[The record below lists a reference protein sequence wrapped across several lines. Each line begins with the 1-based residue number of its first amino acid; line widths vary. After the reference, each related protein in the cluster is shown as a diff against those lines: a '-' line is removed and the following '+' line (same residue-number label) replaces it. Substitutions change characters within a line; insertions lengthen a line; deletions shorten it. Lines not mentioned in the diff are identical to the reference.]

1 MKKITIVFSI
11 FFLIIACNSTKRTQ
25 KIISN
30 GNYDSAIRLAVKKLR
45 KNKTSKKKQ
54 HLIVLLEEAYTKAV
68 DQDNR
73 SLASFKLDQNPAIIE
88 SIYETYIAL
97 DKRQNLIRPILP
109 LYIKSKNRNAAINF
123 NDYSIEINN
132 AKTTLSD
139 YLYANAK
146 KLLKNRTKK
155 YARKAYEELSYLE
168 KVNPNFKDVNKLLD
182 EAHFIGTNFVEVKLI
197 NNTNQI
203 IPRRLEDDLLDFNSY
218 GLDKFWTVFHSKKD
232 TKIKYD
238 YRLKLLFNRIEVSPE
253 RFHEKQVL
261 LEKEI
266 IDGFEYV
273 LDRDGNVAVD
283 SLGNSIKKDKYII
296 VSADY
301 FMMHQEKA
309 SHIDAEVILT
319 NLQTNQEMEIFP
331 IASEFIFVYDFAEM
345 SGDIRALNH
354 DEKELIKF
362 REIPFPSNEQM
373 VYDTGEDL
381 KNRLKDF
388 ISDLKI

>member
-11 FFLIIACNSTKRTQ
+11 LFLIIACNSAKRTQ
-25 KIISN
+25 KVIAN
-30 GNYDSAIRLAVKKLR
+30 GNYDKAISLAVKKLR

-54 HLIVLLEEAYTKAV
+54 NLIVLLEEAYAKAV
-68 DQDNR
+68 NEDNR

-97 DKRQNLIRPILP
+97 DKRQDLIRPILP
-109 LYIKSKNRNAAINF
+109 LYIKSKNRNATINL

-146 KLLKNRTKK
+146 NLLKSKTKK
-155 YARKAYEELSYLE
+155 DARKAYEDLSYLD
-168 KVNPNFKDVNKLLD
+168 KINPNFKDANTLLD
-182 EAHFIGTNFVEVKLI
+182 KAHFIGTNFVEVKLL
-197 NNTNQI
+197 NKTNQI

-218 GLDKFWTVFHSKKD
+218 GLDKFWTAFHSTKD
-232 TKIKYD
+232 TKIKYA
-238 YRLKLLFNRIEVSPE
+238 YQLKLLFNRIEVSPE
-253 RFHEKQVL
+253 RFLEKQIL

-283 SLGNSIKKDKYII
+283 SLGNSIKKDRYII

-301 FMMHQEKA
+301 FEMHQEKA
-309 SHIDAEVILT
+309 SHIDAEVVLI
-319 NLQTNQEMEIFP
+319 NLQTNQEMEVFP
-331 IASEFIFVYDFAEM
+331 IDSEFIFVHDFAEM

-354 DEKELIKF
+354 DEKQLIKL
-362 REIPFPSNEQM
+362 REVPFPSSEQM
-373 VYDTGEDL
+373 IYDTGEDL

-388 ISDLKI
+388 ISGLKI